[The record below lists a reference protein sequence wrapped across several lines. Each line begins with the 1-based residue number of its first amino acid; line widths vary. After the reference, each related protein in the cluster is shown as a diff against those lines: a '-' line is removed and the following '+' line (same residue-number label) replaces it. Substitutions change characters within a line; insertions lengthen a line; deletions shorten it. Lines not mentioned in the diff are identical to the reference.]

1 MCLFLMRVQ
10 GSCSWLKEGG
20 SIKKIAMEE
29 CKQGI
34 SKSAFEE
41 LRTAV
46 G

>member
-1 MCLFLMRVQ
+1 MQLFLA
-10 GSCSWLKEGG
+10 EGG
-20 SIKKIAMEE
+20 GASTKQIAMEG

-41 LRTAV
+41 LRTTV